1 MFVYFY
7 TYYKL
12 VAISTVT
19 RKNIFSFLMSKNW
32 KMWTDV
38 CVCVR
43 DYLLVLKD
51 SFPEHFCDSQWRR

>member
-38 CVCVR
+38 CVCAWLSSCSER
-43 DYLLVLKD
+43 FISRALLW
-51 SFPEHFCDSQWRR
+51 FPE